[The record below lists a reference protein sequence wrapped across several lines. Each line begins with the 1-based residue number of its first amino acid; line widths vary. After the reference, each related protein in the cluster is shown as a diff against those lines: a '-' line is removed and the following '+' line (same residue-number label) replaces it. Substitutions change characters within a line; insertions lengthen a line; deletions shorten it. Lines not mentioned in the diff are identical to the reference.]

1 MLRLTDDGVEYDF
14 LSIAISTP
22 ELLSLAASSPESSFV
37 DLLSSE
43 SWVES
48 CLESSLESPLVALF
62 SGALL

>member
-1 MLRLTDDGVEYDF
+1 VFLLTDDGVEYDF

-37 DLLSSE
+37 DLFSSG
-43 SWVES
+43 
-48 CLESSLESPLVALF
+48 SSLESFLESTLVALF